1 MCIYVYKR
9 SLILVFVI
17 VSATKDGVLIGPK
30 VSDLYKH
37 LTNQSW
43 IMSTFCFYI
52 FHSVFIININRNCCF
67 MTLQSEG
74 GGYVYSYPQGLQ
86 KLMEFMKQKY
96 NNPTIYITENG

>member
-1 MCIYVYKR
+1 
-9 SLILVFVI
+9 
-17 VSATKDGVLIGPK
+17 
-30 VSDLYKH
+30 
-37 LTNQSW
+37 
-43 IMSTFCFYI
+43 
-52 FHSVFIININRNCCF
+52 